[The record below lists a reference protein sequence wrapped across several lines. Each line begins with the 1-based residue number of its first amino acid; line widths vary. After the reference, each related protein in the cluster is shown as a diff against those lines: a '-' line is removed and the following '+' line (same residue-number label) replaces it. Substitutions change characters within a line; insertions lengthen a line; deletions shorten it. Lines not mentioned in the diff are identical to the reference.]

1 MDDQEGDVLIL
12 DPDKLQK
19 RLPDFKFEKQLG
31 RPVKEI
37 DELDEIDGDVLDL
50 EPAKIQRHM
59 PEINFDKQ
67 LDREKPKR
75 LDDDEHYIIDLDE
88 NPIPNDP
95 SVPKVIAHNFG
106 LAGDR
111 FDHEK

>member
-1 MDDQEGDVLIL
+1 
-12 DPDKLQK
+12 
-19 RLPDFKFEKQLG
+19 
-31 RPVKEI
+31 
-37 DELDEIDGDVLDL
+37 
-50 EPAKIQRHM
+50 M